1 MTTANHGRPQWM
13 QMARV
18 LFLVIHRVRLLPPVR
33 EIHHCTLSRLKNG
46 TAWQGAQFPVW
57 MNLERDQRKDRRKCR
72 GPFPP
77 SGTFTQWQLLTLK
90 LGNFKL
96 LLAVLITAETFSR
109 FYTQKKEDMKLLEPQ
124 LIN

>member
-1 MTTANHGRPQWM
+1 
-13 QMARV
+13 
-18 LFLVIHRVRLLPPVR
+18 
-33 EIHHCTLSRLKNG
+33 
-46 TAWQGAQFPVW
+46 

-124 LIN
+124 LINYQQWKIHAKYCCLSASQGKVLLLFR